1 MEIVLSCDF
10 VDTTISSGAH
20 SLSLFRFPLLS
31 YDFLLFRLYLS
42 LSIFTHC
49 TSSDTA
55 FHFPCSFSFSQK
67 CRGESPLLW
76 GPGPLPTVPLRPMV
90 CSQGKARSLPR
101 GRFPARQ
108 SR

>member
-67 CRGESPLLW
+67 CRGERFLTSIGFL
-76 GPGPLPTVPLRPMV
+76 
-90 CSQGKARSLPR
+90 GKQASKP
-101 GRFPARQ
+101 Q
-108 SR
+108 SCDGEPPSAAFYAPVFSV

>member
-67 CRGESPLLW
+67 CRGERGVLPAGMYGQRRSRS
-76 GPGPLPTVPLRPMV
+76 GASRFHSHEAPG
-90 CSQGKARSLPR
+90 A
-101 GRFPARQ
+101 
-108 SR
+108 

>member
-67 CRGESPLLW
+67 CRGERH
-76 GPGPLPTVPLRPMV
+76 PLRVPCPIALYLSFASRV
-90 CSQGKARSLPR
+90 RR
-101 GRFPARQ
+101 RQ
-108 SR
+108 VMSGFSGLLVDISKP